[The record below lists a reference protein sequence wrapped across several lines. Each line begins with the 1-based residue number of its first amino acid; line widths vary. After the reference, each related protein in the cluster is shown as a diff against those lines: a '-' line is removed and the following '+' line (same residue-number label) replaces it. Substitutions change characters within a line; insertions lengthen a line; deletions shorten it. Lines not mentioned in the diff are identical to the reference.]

1 MPEVRVAVK
10 PGSRAGDRIQ
20 EQDDGSLLVHLRAR
34 PVEGAANTALLAL
47 LAKHWGIPKSHLE
60 IVRGTTSRQKV
71 VRRP

>member
-10 PGSRAGDRIQ
+10 PGSRSDDRIE
-20 EQDDGSLLVHLRAR
+20 EQGDGSLLVHLRAR

-47 LAKHWGIPKSHLE
+47 LAKHWGVPKSHLE